1 MTAGG
6 GRDDGEFLVV
16 LRDTPWGFA
25 SELRRLV
32 THAALLETVELA
44 VGHGRIG
51 PTTST
56 ARSGRGSMGS
66 CSARGATA
74 PAFPWRSTC

>member
-1 MTAGG
+1 MH
-6 GRDDGEFLVV
+6 GEFLVV

-44 VGHGRIG
+44 VGTGGSGR
-51 PTTST
+51 TTST
-56 ARSGRGSMGS
+56 ARSGGARWGS

-74 PAFPWRSTC
+74 PALPWR